1 MILEE
6 DIMRGLRDIMQKQS
20 GRSKAESLGHPAL
33 STASFLAHDD
43 DDDDDDDNDD
53 VDDGDDYGDDY
64 DESSQSRSLL
74 SF

>member
-1 MILEE
+1 
-6 DIMRGLRDIMQKQS
+6 MRGLRDIMQKQS